1 MAKKKIKRLNKEWYV
16 CDEYGHTD
24 KMLVIKVNELIGI
37 VNHQREVIHDLELLL
52 KNNGVKSRQEET
64 NMSDS
69 ILLIISCWYIVFSVF
84 ILIKNTIVYR
94 NTMKVIYAIHE
105 YNMVELR
112 RRELLD
118 EMDQFKP
125 IPYDCI
131 TPHIDAVLSLKYW
144 TVNSLVSINVLNK
157 IECYI

>member
-69 ILLIISCWYIVFSVF
+69 IFLFISCWCIVFSVF
-84 ILIKNTIVYR
+84 ILIKGTIVYR

-105 YNMVELR
+105 YNMVGLGR
-112 RRELLD
+112 QKILD

-131 TPHIDAVLSLKYW
+131 TPYIDAVLSLKYW